1 MISNSSPAN
10 ATQKIISLIPKFGS
24 LNLWHVVHNRGVRL
38 SKKKKDAFSSPI
50 AHVCPRTEAHIPVN
64 NSPSHQS
71 ETRRHGSR
79 SRFSRQSASARSS

>member
-10 ATQKIISLIPKFGS
+10 ATQKIIRLIPKFGS
-24 LNLWHVVHNRGVRL
+24 LTLWHVVHRGVRL
-38 SKKKKDAFSSPI
+38 SKKDAFSSPI

-71 ETRRHGSR
+71 KTRRDGSR
-79 SRFSRQSASARSS
+79 SRFLGQSASARSS